1 MTKVKLRVNGSSSIF
16 VEYPIADGSVFRSFY
31 NETLD
36 NGSVI
41 ISQVSKIIIK
51 PYDEIQIYLSEEWLK
66 FYVLDIV
73 ESVASFSP
81 ELYNY
86 TITYIS
92 RTVLYQ
98 KTILPNTSHTVR
110 LNRANKTINNKISE
124 IMEDFGPRKRSGS
137 SYVLRFPLSSNL
149 VSFLGSAVCPEFV
162 LQQPTLFDLFNYLLA
177 PLNAIVTINQN
188 DQTDYILL
196 TQKKNLL
203 DKTQFSELISMTRGE
218 DYATSLVS
226 DLENVLNTSNE
237 YVSDTGW
244 ITARS
249 DSAAQIDTPDMIV
262 KTQHPIYKIIKVEMN
277 VLAEIE
283 DVMFGGLPKESAFTT
298 VDGVR
303 AVRKT
308 FDITKFVK
316 EYSLYELLSEDGISG
331 FSYEPNK
338 KIWNLFYK
346 IGSNFIGGW
355 GRNEDWWIDLFNQT
369 GTTYQSF
376 THILSGWV
384 LGFAENKVK
393 PQFDYNSRMPRIR
406 IQYIPLTTTK
416 MNVSKISSSYA
427 LDIMTQNNQR
437 DQIVDFERFS
447 KNQLQTVLRLGNEE
461 ITALKRYN
469 VSDTLPVLGDYFDDF
484 ILNSREVSYNDGHI
498 IFKGIFSKDYVEKTM
513 FTGVNARLRMFPLLT
528 AGEAIP
534 RNVNLTIYCEFS
546 FTEKLEID
554 FGNLT
559 GLSGRN
565 YANFILNS
573 LGHSTIA
580 VKYLTYDTPGKIVGG
595 VFRSSYLID
604 ESAEYFL
611 EPATFVG
618 YNIIAHTFN
627 FQDNVSVGKKVYKT
641 NVILG
646 NVLLQD
652 EIRYTDNNG
661 ELTSIRVKL
670 LRNYNR
676 EGLVSAFGL
685 GVNRVTRIRD
695 LTVSPAVQITQS
707 LPTYYNPAAG
717 GGDVRQEFQDET
729 ENTIA
734 KLPEVYNFFYDN
746 ATHTILDYTIPIYK
760 DNREKLSITVQHEFC
775 SDSPNLV
782 IGPSMVLSAAVIRGF
797 GERVNTRFRFSTNHT
812 YKQYDQEGVGELR
825 TAKSFDVVSGGI
837 ILTSGAVFALIGAT
851 GGISNV
857 KSWAI
862 TDLDGKLIIGVNKPT
877 TGNIPTTIFLN
888 ILKTRQPV

>member
-1 MTKVKLRVNGSSSIF
+1 MTKAKLNNI
-16 VEYPIADGSVFRSFY
+16 EYQIADGSVFRSFY

-36 NGSVI
+36 NGTAI
-41 ISQVSKIIIK
+41 ISQVSKIVIK
-51 PYDEIQIYLSEEWLK
+51 PYDDIEIYLSEQWLK

-86 TITYIS
+86 TITYVS

-98 KTILPNTSHTVR
+98 KTILPNISHTVR
-110 LNRANKTINNKISE
+110 LNQANKTINNKISE
-124 IMEDFGPRKRSGS
+124 IMQDFGPRKRSGS
-137 SYVLRFPLSSNL
+137 SYALRFPLSSNL
-149 VSFLGSAVCPEFV
+149 VSFLGNAVCPEFV

-177 PLNAIVTINQN
+177 SLNAIITINQN

-196 TQKKNLL
+196 TQKKNSL

-226 DLENVLNTSNE
+226 DLENVLNTSNQ

-283 DVMFGGLPKESAFTT
+283 DVMFGDLPKESAFTS
-298 VDGVR
+298 VNGVR
-303 AVRKT
+303 AVRRT

-384 LGFAENKVK
+384 LGIAENKVK

-469 VSDTLPVLGDYFDDF
+469 ISDTLPVLGDYFDDF

-513 FTGVNARLRMFPLLT
+513 FTGVSARLRMFPLLT

-534 RNVNLTIYCEFS
+534 RNINLTIYCEVS

-573 LGHSTIA
+573 LGHSSSV
-580 VKYLTYDTPGKIVGG
+580 VKYLNYSPPGKIIGG
-595 VFRSSYLID
+595 VFKSSYLID

-627 FQDNVSVGKKVYKT
+627 FQDNVSIGKKVYKT

-646 NVLLQD
+646 SVLLQD

-670 LRNYNR
+670 LRNYNQ

-685 GVNRVTRIRD
+685 GVNRITRIRD
-695 LTVSPAVQITQS
+695 LTVSPTVQITQS
-707 LPTYYNPAAG
+707 LPTYYNPG
-717 GGDVRQEFQDET
+717 VGDVRQGFQDET

-734 KLPEVYNFFYDN
+734 KLPEVYNGFYNN
-746 ATHTILDYTIPIYK
+746 ATDTILDYTIPIYK

-775 SDSPNLV
+775 SDSPNVV

-797 GERVNTRFRFSTNHT
+797 NERVNTRFRFSTTHT
-812 YKQYDQEGVGELR
+812 YRQYDQNGVGELR

-837 ILTSGAVFALIGAT
+837 ILIYNAIFSMISVAGSL
-851 GGISNV
+851 SNV

-862 TDLDGKLIIGVNKPT
+862 TDIDGNLIIGVNKPT
-877 TGNIPTTIFLN
+877 TGDVPTTIFLN
-888 ILKTRQPV
+888 ILKTRQPL